1 MVKHV
6 EYIHYNSVKHGLV
19 AAPKDW
25 RYSSFHGYVNKGTY
39 SADWGAG
46 QKIDFEGA
54 IGRE

>member
-6 EYIHYNSVKHGLV
+6 EYIHYTPVKHGLV

-25 RYSSFHGYVNKGTY
+25 RYSSFHGYVHKGTY